1 MNIRILLSKR
11 LPVFILLATLSSWT
25 CAQGTVVT
33 GIITDNRNVPIV
45 GARACQVNSTNCSAT
60 DINGVF
66 HLLIEQDKESRLSIT
81 CPGFNPAEA
90 AIDET
95 TAFPLKIILIP
106 MYIPDGGYVNEAD
119 IYSGKGIVTRSA
131 LSFDFILTDFSGF
144 SGLLGE
150 YNTEVMEFVTVTG
163 PEIGVSLPRFYTGF
177 GVGFGYGYEDDN
189 DSLIINL
196 NNTCY
201 KLNLGYDLVN
211 SQRIRMTPML
221 SLRWLRYRLQNYP
234 DERKVPLEAY
244 LEEREIDLRF
254 NQTVAVAGMSLEYKI
269 YKGNMVVSDYWS
281 VGIYGGYAV
290 KLNQTPWIRSDGNR
304 ITTDKAIELI
314 PFTFGISLSFYT
326 TEKQ

>member
-1 MNIRILLSKR
+1 MSIRILLSIR
-11 LPVFILLATLSSWT
+11 LPVFILLATLSPETYS
-25 CAQGTVVT
+25 QGTVVT
-33 GIITDNRNVPIV
+33 GIITDNRSVPIV
-45 GARACQVNSTNCSAT
+45 GARACQVNTTNCSAA

-66 HLLIEQDKESRLSIT
+66 HLLLEPDKESRLNIT
-81 CPGFNPAEA
+81 CPGFNPAET

-119 IYSGKGIVTRSA
+119 IYSGKGLNARSA
-131 LSFDFILTDFSGF
+131 LSFDFILTDFSEF
-144 SGLLGE
+144 SGLLGT
-150 YNTEVMEFVTVTG
+150 YNTEVMEFVTVSG
-163 PEIGVSLPRFYTGF
+163 PEIGVSFPPFYTGL
-177 GVGFGYGYEDDN
+177 GVGFGYGYEDDH
-189 DSLIINL
+189 DSLVINL

-234 DERKVPLEAY
+234 DERKVPLESY
-244 LEEREIDLRF
+244 LQEREIDLRF
-254 NQTVAVAGMSLEYKI
+254 NQTVAVACVSLEYKM
-269 YKGNMVVSDYWS
+269 YNGNMGISDYWS

-290 KLNQTPWIRSDGNR
+290 KLNQTPWIRSDGSR
-304 ITTDKAIELI
+304 ITTDKAIELN

-326 TEKQ
+326 TDMQ

>member
-1 MNIRILLSKR
+1 LSKR
-11 LPVFILLATLSSWT
+11 LPVFILLATLSPGT
-25 CAQGTVVT
+25 YAQGTVVT

-45 GARACQVNSTNCSAT
+45 GARACQVNTTNCSAA

-66 HLLIEQDKESRLSIT
+66 HLLLEQDKESRLNIT

-90 AIDET
+90 TIDET

-106 MYIPDGGYVNEAD
+106 MYIPDGSYVNEAD
-119 IYSGKGIVTRSA
+119 IYSGKEIIARSG
-131 LSFDFILTDFSGF
+131 LSFDFILTDFSEF
-144 SGLLGE
+144 SGLLGT
-150 YNTEVMEFVTVTG
+150 YNTDVMEFVTVTG

-177 GVGFGYGYEDDN
+177 GVGFGYGYEDDH
-189 DSLIINL
+189 DSIVINL

-211 SQRIRMTPML
+211 SARIRMTPML

-234 DERKVPLEAY
+234 DERKVPLESY
-244 LEEREIDLRF
+244 IQEREIDLKF
-254 NQTVAVAGMSLEYKI
+254 NQTVAVAGMSLEYKM
-269 YKGNMVVSDYWS
+269 YNGNMRISDYWS

-290 KLNQTPWIRSDGNR
+290 KLNKTPWIMSDGNR

>member
-1 MNIRILLSKR
+1 MSKR
-11 LPVFILLATLSSWT
+11 LPVFILLATLSPGT
-25 CAQGTVVT
+25 YAQGTVVT

-45 GARACQVNSTNCSAT
+45 GARACQVNTTNCSAA

-66 HLLIEQDKESRLSIT
+66 HLLMEQDKESRLNIT

-106 MYIPDGGYVNEAD
+106 MYIPDGSYVNEAD
-119 IYSGKGIVTRSA
+119 IYSGKEIITRSG
-131 LSFDFILTDFSGF
+131 LSFDFILTDFSEF
-144 SGLLGE
+144 SGLLGT
-150 YNTEVMEFVTVTG
+150 YNTDVMEFVTVTG

-177 GVGFGYGYEDDN
+177 GVGFGYGYEDDH
-189 DSLIINL
+189 DSIVINL

-211 SQRIRMTPML
+211 SARIRMTPML

-234 DERKVPLEAY
+234 DERKVPLESY
-244 LEEREIDLRF
+244 IQEREIDLKF
-254 NQTVAVAGMSLEYKI
+254 NQTVAVAGMSLEYKM
-269 YKGNMVVSDYWS
+269 YTGNMRISDYWS

-290 KLNQTPWIRSDGNR
+290 KLNKTPWIMSDGNR

>member
-1 MNIRILLSKR
+1 MSIRILLSKR
-11 LPVFILLATLSSWT
+11 LPVFILLATLSPGT
-25 CAQGTVVT
+25 YAQGTVVT

-45 GARACQVNSTNCSAT
+45 GARACQVNTTNCSAA

-66 HLLIEQDKESRLSIT
+66 HLLLEQDKESRLNIT

-90 AIDET
+90 TIDET

-106 MYIPDGGYVNEAD
+106 MYIPDGSYVNEAD
-119 IYSGKGIVTRSA
+119 IYSGKEIIARSG
-131 LSFDFILTDFSGF
+131 LSFDFILTDFSEF
-144 SGLLGE
+144 SGLLGT
-150 YNTEVMEFVTVTG
+150 YNTDVMEFVTVTG

-177 GVGFGYGYEDDN
+177 GVGFGYGYEDDH
-189 DSLIINL
+189 DSIVINL

-211 SQRIRMTPML
+211 SARIRMTPML

-234 DERKVPLEAY
+234 DERKVPLESY
-244 LEEREIDLRF
+244 IQEREIDLKF
-254 NQTVAVAGMSLEYKI
+254 NQTVAVAGMSLEYKM
-269 YKGNMVVSDYWS
+269 YNGNMRISDYWS

-290 KLNQTPWIRSDGNR
+290 KLNKTPWIMSDGNR

>member
-1 MNIRILLSKR
+1 MSIRILLSKR
-11 LPVFILLATLSSWT
+11 LPVFILLATLSPGT
-25 CAQGTVVT
+25 YAQGTVVT

-45 GARACQVNSTNCSAT
+45 GARACQVNTTNCSAA

-66 HLLIEQDKESRLSIT
+66 HLLLEQDKESRLNIT

-90 AIDET
+90 TIDEI
-95 TAFPLKIILIP
+95 TAFPLKIIMIP
-106 MYIPDGGYVNEAD
+106 MYIPDGSYVNEAD
-119 IYSGKGIVTRSA
+119 IYSGKEIIARSG
-131 LSFDFILTDFSGF
+131 LSFDFILTDFSEF
-144 SGLLGE
+144 SGLLGT
-150 YNTEVMEFVTVTG
+150 YNTDVMEFVTVTG

-177 GVGFGYGYEDDN
+177 GVGFGYGYEDDH
-189 DSLIINL
+189 DSIVINL

-211 SQRIRMTPML
+211 SARIRMTPML

-234 DERKVPLEAY
+234 DERKVPLESY
-244 LEEREIDLRF
+244 IQEREIDLKF
-254 NQTVAVAGMSLEYKI
+254 NQTVAVAGMSLEYKM
-269 YKGNMVVSDYWS
+269 YNGNMRISDYWS

-290 KLNQTPWIRSDGNR
+290 KLNKTPWIMSDGNR

>member
-1 MNIRILLSKR
+1 M
-11 LPVFILLATLSSWT
+11 LLATLSSWT

-45 GARACQVNSTNCSAT
+45 GARACQVNSTNCSAA

-66 HLLIEQDKESRLSIT
+66 HLLMEQDKESRLSIT

-244 LEEREIDLRF
+244 LKEREIDLRF

>member
-1 MNIRILLSKR
+1 M
-11 LPVFILLATLSSWT
+11 LLATLSSWT

>member
-1 MNIRILLSKR
+1 MSIRILLSKR
-11 LPVFILLATLSSWT
+11 LPVFILLATLSPGT
-25 CAQGTVVT
+25 YAQGTVVT

-45 GARACQVNSTNCSAT
+45 GARACQVNTTNCSAA

-66 HLLIEQDKESRLSIT
+66 HLLLEQDKESRLNIT

-90 AIDET
+90 TIDET
-95 TAFPLKIILIP
+95 TAFPLKIIMIP
-106 MYIPDGGYVNEAD
+106 MYIPDGSYVNEAD
-119 IYSGKGIVTRSA
+119 IYSGKEIIARSG
-131 LSFDFILTDFSGF
+131 LSFDFILTDFSEF
-144 SGLLGE
+144 SGLLGT
-150 YNTEVMEFVTVTG
+150 YNTDVMEFVTVTG

-177 GVGFGYGYEDDN
+177 GVGFGYGYEDDH
-189 DSLIINL
+189 DSIVINL

-211 SQRIRMTPML
+211 SARIRMTPML

-234 DERKVPLEAY
+234 DERKVPLESY
-244 LEEREIDLRF
+244 IQEREIDLKF
-254 NQTVAVAGMSLEYKI
+254 NQTVAVAGMSLEYKM
-269 YKGNMVVSDYWS
+269 YNGNMRISDYWS

-290 KLNQTPWIRSDGNR
+290 KLNKTPWIMSDGNR

>member
-1 MNIRILLSKR
+1 M
-11 LPVFILLATLSSWT
+11 LLATLSSWT

-45 GARACQVNSTNCSAT
+45 GARACQVNSTNCSAA

-106 MYIPDGGYVNEAD
+106 MYIPDGGYINEAD

-189 DSLIINL
+189 DTLIINL